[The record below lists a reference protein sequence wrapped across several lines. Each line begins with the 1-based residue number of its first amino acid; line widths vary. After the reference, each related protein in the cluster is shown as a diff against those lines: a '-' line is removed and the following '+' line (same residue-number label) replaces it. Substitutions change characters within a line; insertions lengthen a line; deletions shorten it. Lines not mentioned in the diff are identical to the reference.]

1 MSKYTEDDNRS
12 MQLNPNNDRYY
23 DSRGTEAAIAL
34 TDFVEKYELVISA
47 EDILDRYKD
56 VEDRVEAQ
64 TASSLAHVIEKLS
77 DHCKDNQWT
86 NKQAKNL
93 AAFADTLTGEQLVQ
107 MWIAL
112 FHFKNG
118 WDPRR
123 SRHHTPNAL
132 KVHKL
137 LGQRLFKA
145 VLESR
150 NQRGDFDIFRKDNKK

>member
-1 MSKYTEDDNRS
+1 

-112 FHFKNG
+112 FPVRNG
-118 WDPRR
+118 WDPHREQR
-123 SRHHTPNAL
+123 DANAL

-137 LGQRLFKA
+137 LGQRVAKA
-145 VLESR
+145 ILVIHK
-150 NQRGDFDIFRKDNKK
+150 RGDFDIFRKDNKK